1 MDLSEQRAVLGRIQ
15 IVRIR
20 PFLLIPLLPVFPYP
34 DRVPATQV
42 ACRFSRQGLSTLGRS
57 LKSIGISL
65 RG

>member
-1 MDLSEQRAVLGRIQ
+1 MDLSEQRAVLRRIQ

-20 PFLLIPLLPVFPYP
+20 PFIFTPPLPVSPYP

-42 ACRFSRQGLSTLGRS
+42 ACRFSRRGLSTLGRS
-57 LKSIGISL
+57 LKSIGISR